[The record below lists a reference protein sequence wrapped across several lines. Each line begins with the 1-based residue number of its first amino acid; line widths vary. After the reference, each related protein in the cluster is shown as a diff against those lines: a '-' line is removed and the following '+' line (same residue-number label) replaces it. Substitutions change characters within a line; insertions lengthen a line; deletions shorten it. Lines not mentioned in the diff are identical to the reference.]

1 MTFDPTYPR
10 REGVHSP
17 ENRDKEIGLGTPLKD
32 DSLTPLS
39 ASPDQ
44 HRQVLG
50 IGPGTPW
57 KEADEAE
64 PPAAPAQA
72 APIPAAPTPAAPT
85 PAAAAPDAPIS
96 AAATPAAPTPVAP
109 TPVAPPRAVAPLTE
123 GEEEAVDEFARM
135 FSQSVENETEP
146 GEILHG
152 RVLRIEADGVIV
164 DVGLKSEG
172 VIAREEFLDARGELQ
187 AKPGDEVQ
195 VSVQR
200 RENADGLMVLSKR
213 RVDKRLAWE
222 RVQAALANNSPV
234 EGLLA
239 AKCKGGYTVDLG
251 GGVQAFLPG
260 SQLDIRP
267 VGDADAFLGKRY
279 AFKVI
284 KFNKDRGNIVLSRRN
299 LLLDER
305 QHLRAQAVAQLAPG
319 RMVRGVVKTLTKF
332 GAFVDLGGVDGLLR
346 VEDMSWARVTNPRQV
361 VQTGEEIEALVLSVS
376 EETGKVALGLKQK
389 SQDPWVNL
397 ETKYPVG
404 SLVEGEVVSLA
415 EFGAFL
421 RLEEGIEGLLPVS
434 ELSWTKRIRHP
445 QDVLKTGDRVRV
457 KVLSLDPAAKKI
469 SLGLKQTEPD
479 PFTVFLDSHK
489 AGETLEGEVKSLTSY
504 GAFVELAEGV
514 SGLLHVSDLTW
525 DASVRQPAEL
535 LKRGDKLTVKILEI
549 LPDKK
554 KISLGLKQLTLDPW
568 RAAIKRYPVGTVV
581 RVKVLRNTKIGSF
594 VQLEPGVEGLIHI
607 SQLERTKG
615 AADPEPP
622 AVGSELDAK
631 VVKVS
636 AEEHKIGLSIKEH
649 LQDQEHAEVQKY
661 LAPSGKRGV
670 SLAELAGVDLEALK
684 RRVGGD
690 TADQA

>member
-1 MTFDPTYPR
+1 MTFDPIYPQR
-10 REGVHSP
+10 ASAHSP
-17 ENRDKEIGLGTPLKD
+17 EDREQEIGLGTPLKD

-39 ASPDQ
+39 PSPDQ

-50 IGPGTPW
+50 IGPGTPLR
-57 KEADEAE
+57 EADEE
-64 PPAAPAQA
+64 
-72 APIPAAPTPAAPT
+72 
-85 PAAAAPDAPIS
+85 PAAAI
-96 AAATPAAPTPVAP
+96 PTPM
-109 TPVAPPRAVAPLTE
+109 AVAPVPEPVDASPKPAERSAAVPDPTPLSE
-123 GEEEAVDEFARM
+123 AEEEAVDEFARAL
-135 FSQSVENETEP
+135 SQAEEKETEQ
-146 GEILHG
+146 GEVLRG
-152 RVLRIEADGVIV
+152 RVLRIDTDGVIV

-172 VIAREEFLDARGELQ
+172 IIAREEFLDARGELQ

-195 VSVQR
+195 VMVQR

-213 RVDKRLAWE
+213 QVDKRLAWE
-222 RVQAALANNSPV
+222 RVRAALANNTAV
-234 EGLLA
+234 EGLLVA
-239 AKCKGGYTVDLG
+239 RCRGGYTVDLG
-251 GGVQAFLPG
+251 GGVRAFVPG
-260 SQLDIRP
+260 SQLDLRS
-267 VGDADAFLGKRY
+267 VGDGEAWLGKRY
-279 AFKVI
+279 DFKVI
-284 KFNKDRGNIVLSRRN
+284 KLNHERGNIVLSRRN
-299 LLLDER
+299 LLLDQR
-305 QHLRAQAVAQLAPG
+305 QHQRAAAVSQLAPG
-319 RMVRGVVKTLTKF
+319 RLVRGVVKTLTKF

-361 VQTGEEIEALVLSVS
+361 VQAGDEIEALVLSVN

-389 SQDPWVNL
+389 STDPWADL
-397 ETKYPVG
+397 GTKYPVG

-421 RLEEGIEGLLPVS
+421 RLEEGVEGLLPVS

-457 KVLSLDPAAKKI
+457 KVLSLDPVHKKI

-479 PFTVFLDSHK
+479 PFTVFLETHK
-489 AGETLEGEVKSLTSY
+489 VGETLAGEVKSLTSY

-535 LKRGDKLTVKILEI
+535 LKRGDKLTVKILEV
-549 LPDKK
+549 LPEKK

-568 RAAIKRYPVGTVV
+568 HAAVKRYPVGTVV

-594 VQLEPGVEGLIHI
+594 VQLEPGIEGLIHV

-622 AVGSELDAK
+622 AVGSEVDAK
-631 VVKVS
+631 VVKVN
-636 AEEHKIGLSIKEH
+636 AQEHKIGLSIKEH
-649 LQDQEHAEVQKY
+649 LQDQEQAEVKKY
-661 LAPSGKRGV
+661 LAPTAKRGV
-670 SLAELAGVDLEALK
+670 SLAELAGVNLEDLK

-690 TADQA
+690 APEQG

>member
-1 MTFDPTYPR
+1 MTFDPNDPR
-10 REGVHSP
+10 RDDALSP

-32 DSLTPLS
+32 DSMTPMS

-57 KEADEAE
+57 KEIDEAPE
-64 PPAAPAQA
+64 TPTTAPVAEAPAVAAPAPPSQPAARPVLA
-72 APIPAAPTPAAPT
+72 APPEPAG
-85 PAAAAPDAPIS
+85 
-96 AAATPAAPTPVAP
+96 ATEA
-109 TPVAPPRAVAPLTE
+109 LTE

-135 FSQSVENETEP
+135 FSQSVEKETES
-146 GEILHG
+146 GEILRG
-152 RVLRIEADGVIV
+152 RVLRIESDGVIV
-164 DVGLKSEG
+164 DVGMKSEG
-172 VIAREEFLDARGELQ
+172 VIALEEFLDARGELQ

-200 RENADGLMVLSKR
+200 RENAEGLMVLSKR

-260 SQLDIRP
+260 SQLDVRP
-267 VGDADAFLGKRY
+267 VGDADGYLGKRY

-284 KFNKDRGNIVLSRRN
+284 KFNKERSNIVLSRRN

-305 QHLRAQAVAQLAPG
+305 QTLRVQAVSQLAPG
-319 RMVRGVVKTLTKF
+319 RLVRGVVKTLTKF

-361 VQTGEEIEALVLSVS
+361 VQAGEEIEALVLSVNG
-376 EETGKVALGLKQK
+376 ETGKVALGLKQK
-389 SQDPWVNL
+389 SEDPWVNL
-397 ETKYPVG
+397 GTKYPLG

-421 RLEEGIEGLLPVS
+421 RLEEGVEGLLPIS
-434 ELSWTKRIRHP
+434 EMSWTKRIRHP
-445 QDVLKTGDRVRV
+445 QDILKTGDRVRV
-457 KVLSLDPAAKKI
+457 KVLSLDPVQKKI

-525 DASVRQPAEL
+525 DNSVRQPAEL

-568 RAAIKRYPVGTVV
+568 NAAIKRYAVGSVV

-607 SQLERTKG
+607 SQLERAKG
-615 AADPEPP
+615 AAEPEPP
-622 AVGSELDAK
+622 AVGSELEAK
-631 VVKVS
+631 VVKVN

-649 LQDQEHAEVQKY
+649 LQDQEHAEVKKY
-661 LAPSGKRGV
+661 LAPAGKRGV
-670 SLAELAGVDLEALK
+670 SLAELAGVDLEELK

-690 TADQA
+690 AANQT